1 MGCILR
7 SSRGR
12 LGHRASDGE
21 PSAETLRDLEFGSLC
36 DAVRRQDSGA
46 AERLSTGWMEWEQC
60 RPLAGA
66 CQMNNFQSTELSPK
80 EAYRNAQR
88 ESRMQSIGDV
98 QLEQTAVGAASAM
111 LGSPEGFRNRYRA
124 GLDITHKCA
133 SKLFEIAQS
142 NLTSLF
148 EYTLAAAQ
156 APTLADFTQVTG
168 NYWRTQSEAY
178 FRQLND
184 IVAIAQKAAV
194 GPPTTNIQAEGQ
206 ADVTLRASEPRQR
219 RGGAALQEAPAP
231 TPPDKAAP
239 RRTPLA

>member
-12 LGHRASDGE
+12 LGHRASGGE
-21 PSAETLRDLEFGSLC
+21 ASAESLRVLEFGSLC
-36 DAVRRQDSGA
+36 DAVRRQDKA
-46 AERLSTGWMEWEQC
+46 RLSVYRRGDGVGAMPPLPMPAPNEQFSIH
-60 RPLAGA
+60 GII
-66 CQMNNFQSTELSPK
+66 PK

-88 ESRMQSIGDV
+88 ESTMQSIGDV

-111 LGSPEGFRNRYRA
+111 LGSPEGFGNSYRA
-124 GLDITHKCA
+124 ALDVACKCT

-148 EYTLAAAQ
+148 EYSLAAAQ

-168 NYWRTQSEAY
+168 NYWRTQTEAY

-184 IVAIAQKAAV
+184 IGTATLAQERSINHPGGVARVGTAA
-194 GPPTTNIQAEGQ
+194 I
-206 ADVTLRASEPRQR
+206 R
-219 RGGAALQEAPAP
+219 
-231 TPPDKAAP
+231 
-239 RRTPLA
+239 